1 MLNKEN
7 KKNCQLQK
15 SNISNKTKGI
25 HNQLRI
31 KSVPNQLNEINL
43 NSSRT
48 KEAIKL
54 LGYSFEEFTF
64 IPFKEYINLHQDL
77 KTLPKE
83 IQRKRYNFSEK
94 LRKKKI
100 KDINNIK
107 DKIDLNSI
115 PKISNINLSMENILS
130 KENIFSTKIIDSINY
145 YHYSRLKNENNL
157 FNSIEYKLEKEI
169 HKKEKEAKIR
179 RKQLKDEKFKKEKEL
194 KEEIEKMELQE
205 IDYLKRKYEEKEEL
219 ERKKK
224 NLELCMEEQENFKLN
239 ILLEKEKQRKIR
251 EKNKEIEINRENY
264 RKKVEKMNEGY
275 QQKIKDK
282 ASSLEYKHSALRKEF
297 EKIQKNKM
305 NENKFKMH
313 KKKELI
319 LKNMRNLDNILKNIQ
334 IKYEK
339 KRELDEEKQKKK
351 KEIKLE
357 KQKERI
363 EESKLK
369 EENIKNVIE
378 RNKLI
383 KDLIKERVL
392 NKIELKQ
399 KKTEQNLNVKN
410 TEIQNK
416 IEENNEINLII
427 QNNINRMKNIKER
440 ERDIELITIINKEIN
455 FEKFKTQKK
464 NLSEQHFNFN
474 SGLSFRKKLYDEE
487 LIKLFHM
494 EKIDEKTK
502 ERLNEIF
509 PNNQRIENLI
519 LRLIQLENEEEKD
532 LKEYN
537 YKINEINSI
546 LNKRKKLMKK
556 NINISVPNFKEMN
569 SNEIGTTFESNVT
582 EVDKSIIHNSN
593 KNPRKKNS
601 STKSLQTNPNKNTI
615 YHLNTINNTPQKI
628 IINDNSKYIP
638 KCISGRICNK
648 NNFFDKK
655 TVNEVKKP
663 KKPLC
668 LDKNSDKFKN
678 HNSSSSF
685 KTTSYIYSNRIGN
698 K

>member
-1 MLNKEN
+1 MFNKQN
-7 KKNCQLQK
+7 NNICQLIK
-15 SNISNKTKGI
+15 SNNSNKTKSSK
-25 HNQLRI
+25 NQLRI
-31 KSVPNQLNEINL
+31 KSVPNQLNDINL

-100 KDINNIK
+100 KDINHIK
-107 DKIDLNSI
+107 DKIDLNKI
-115 PKISNINLSMENILS
+115 PTISNINFSKDNLLS
-130 KENIFSTKIIDSINY
+130 KENVSSTQIIDSINY
-145 YHYSRLKNENNL
+145 YHYSRLKNENAL

-169 HKKEKEAKIR
+169 YKKENEAKIR
-179 RKQLKDEKFKKEKEL
+179 RKQIKDDEFKKEKEL
-194 KEEIEKMELQE
+194 KEEIEKIELQE
-205 IDYLKRKYEEKEEL
+205 IEFLKRKYKEKEEL

-224 NLELCMEEQENFKLN
+224 NLEIYMEEQEKCKLN
-239 ILLEKEKQRKIR
+239 ALLEKEKQSKIR

-264 RKKVEKMNEGY
+264 RKKVEKMNEIY

-282 ASSLEYKHSALRKEF
+282 ASSLEKKHSALSKEL
-297 EKIQKNKM
+297 EKIKNNKM
-305 NENKFKMH
+305 NENKFKIH

-319 LKNMRNLDNILKNIQ
+319 LKNMRNLDNILANIK

-339 KRELDEEKQKKK
+339 KRELDEEKQKKS

-357 KQKERI
+357 KHKERI

-369 EENIKNVIE
+369 EENIKNVID

-383 KDLIKERVL
+383 KQLIKERVL
-392 NKIELKQ
+392 NNIELKQ
-399 KKTEQNLNVKN
+399 KKTEQNLNSKN
-410 TEIQNK
+410 IEMQNK
-416 IEENNEINLII
+416 IEENNEINLIK

-440 ERDIELITIINKEIN
+440 EKDIQLITIINKEMIS
-455 FEKFKTQKK
+455 EKFKRQKK

-487 LIKLFHM
+487 LEKLFHM

-502 ERLNEIF
+502 KRLNQIF
-509 PNNQRIENLI
+509 PNNQRIEHLI
-519 LRLIQLENEEEKD
+519 FRLIELEKEEEND
-532 LKEYN
+532 LKEHN
-537 YKINEINSI
+537 SKINEINFI
-546 LNKRKKLMKK
+546 LNWRKKLMKK
-556 NINISVPNFKEMN
+556 NINISLPNFKEMN

-582 EVDKSIIHNSN
+582 ELDKSIRNNSN
-593 KNPRKKNS
+593 KNPRIKNS
-601 STKSLQTNPNKNTI
+601 SAESLQTNPHKNTI
-615 YHLNTINNTPQKI
+615 HNLNKINNTPQKK
-628 IINDNSKYIP
+628 IINNNKSIP
-638 KCISGRICNK
+638 KCISGRICKK
-648 NNFFDKK
+648 NYFLEKK
-655 TVNEVKKP
+655 IRNEVKKP

-668 LDKNSDKFKN
+668 LDKTSDKCTN
-678 HNSSSSF
+678 HNSASSL
-685 KTTSYIYSNRIGN
+685 KTTSYIYSNRSGN

>member
-1 MLNKEN
+1 MFNKQN
-7 KKNCQLQK
+7 NNIYQLQK
-15 SNISNKTKGI
+15 SNNSNKTKSSK
-25 HNQLRI
+25 NQLRI
-31 KSVPNQLNEINL
+31 KSIPNQLNDINL

-100 KDINNIK
+100 KDINHIK
-107 DKIDLNSI
+107 DKIDLNKI
-115 PKISNINLSMENILS
+115 PTISNINFSMDNLLS
-130 KENIFSTKIIDSINY
+130 KENVSYTQIIDSINY
-145 YHYSRLKNENNL
+145 YHYSRLKNENAL

-169 HKKEKEAKIR
+169 HKKENEAKIR
-179 RKQLKDEKFKKEKEL
+179 RKQIKDDEFKKEKEL
-194 KEEIEKMELQE
+194 KEEIEKIELQE
-205 IDYLKRKYEEKEEL
+205 IEYLKRKYKEKEEL

-224 NLELCMEEQENFKLN
+224 NLIIYMEEQEKFKLN
-239 ILLEKEKQRKIR
+239 SFLEKEKQSKIR

-264 RKKVEKMNEGY
+264 RNKVEKMNEIY

-282 ASSLEYKHSALRKEF
+282 ASSLEKKHSALSKEL
-297 EKIQKNKM
+297 EKIKNNKM
-305 NENKFKMH
+305 NENKFKIH
-313 KKKELI
+313 KMKELI
-319 LKNMRNLDNILKNIQ
+319 LKNMRNLDNILANIK

-339 KRELDEEKQKKK
+339 KRELDEEKQKKS

-357 KQKERI
+357 KHKERI

-369 EENIKNVIE
+369 EENVKNVID

-383 KDLIKERVL
+383 KQLIKERVL
-392 NKIELKQ
+392 NNIGSKQ
-399 KKTEQNLNVKN
+399 KTIEQNLNAKN
-410 TEIQNK
+410 IEIQNK
-416 IEENNEINLII
+416 IEENNEISLIK

-440 ERDIELITIINKEIN
+440 DKDIQLITIINKEIN
-455 FEKFKTQKK
+455 SEKFKRQKK

-487 LIKLFHM
+487 LEKLFHM

-502 ERLNEIF
+502 ERLNQIF

-519 LRLIQLENEEEKD
+519 FRLIELEKEEEND
-532 LKEYN
+532 LKEHN
-537 YKINEINSI
+537 SKINEINFI
-546 LNKRKKLMKK
+546 LNRRKKLMKK
-556 NINISVPNFKEMN
+556 NINISLPNFKEMN
-569 SNEIGTTFESNVT
+569 SNKIGTTFESNVT
-582 EVDKSIIHNSN
+582 ELDKSIRNNSK
-593 KNPRKKNS
+593 KNSRKKNS
-601 STKSLQTNPNKNTI
+601 SAKSLQTNPNKSDIHN
-615 YHLNTINNTPQKI
+615 LNTINNTPQKI
-628 IINDNSKYIP
+628 IINNNKNIP

-648 NNFFDKK
+648 NYFLEKK
-655 TVNEVKKP
+655 IRNEVKKP

-668 LDKNSDKFKN
+668 LDKTSDKCTN
-678 HNSSSSF
+678 HNSASSL
-685 KTTSYIYSNRIGN
+685 KTTSYIYSNRSGN